1 MIGMAA
7 EGYAMDNGQYPSSAE
22 ALREYW
28 PELPG
33 EVVFTLE
40 EAIPSM
46 LRLSADPAETP
57 YVWLAQ
63 VRQEDAANHL
73 VALKRVDR
81 GEARGTIVLLFGD
94 MSVRYVKAEE
104 LAAEL
109 RSLSKATALPSP
121 TAPPAS
127 SASPE

>member
-1 MIGMAA
+1 
-7 EGYAMDNGQYPSSAE
+7 
-22 ALREYW
+22 
-28 PELPG
+28 
-33 EVVFTLE
+33 VVFTFD

-46 LRLSADPAETP
+46 LRLSAEPAETP

-63 VRQEDAANHL
+63 VRQENAANHL
-73 VALKRVDR
+73 IALKRVDH
-81 GEARGTIVLLFGD
+81 GKARDTVVLLFGD

-109 RSLSKATALPSP
+109 RSLSKATALPST
-121 TAPPAS
+121 TAPRAI